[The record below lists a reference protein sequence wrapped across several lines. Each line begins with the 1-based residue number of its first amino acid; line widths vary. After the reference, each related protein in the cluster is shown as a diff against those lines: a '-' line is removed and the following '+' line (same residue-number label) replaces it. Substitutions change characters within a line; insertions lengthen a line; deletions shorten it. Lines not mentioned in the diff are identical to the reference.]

1 MIDITVNGDAMS
13 LAEDSTITDLIQK
26 MELMGKRIA
35 IELNMD
41 VIPRSEHAQTR
52 LSTGDA
58 VEVVRA
64 IGGG

>member
-41 VIPRSEHAQTR
+41 VIPRSEHAQTM
-52 LSTGDA
+52 LSAGDA